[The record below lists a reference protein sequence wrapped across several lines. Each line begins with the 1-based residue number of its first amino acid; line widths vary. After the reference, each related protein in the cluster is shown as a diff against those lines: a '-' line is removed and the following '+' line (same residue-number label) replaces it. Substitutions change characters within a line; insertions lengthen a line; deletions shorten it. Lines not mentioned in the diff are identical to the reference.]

1 VLLKPADKEL
11 FRERLK
17 NPNMPY
23 LAKKGLKKKIL
34 GNHDRFLIERF

>member
-1 VLLKPADKEL
+1 LKPAEKEL

-23 LAKKGLKKKIL
+23 LSKKGLKKKIL
-34 GNHDRFLIERF
+34 GKPSRT